1 MLPALSHG
9 AATRFRAVLMTAM
22 LAILGLTP
30 MAISTGVGSE
40 TQRPFAVVIISG
52 LFTAV
57 AVTLFVLPTVYSL
70 VVRRIPALEAAED

>member
-1 MLPALSHG
+1 
-9 AATRFRAVLMTAM
+9 MTAM

-40 TQRPFAVVIISG
+40 TQKPFAVVIISG

-57 AVTLFVLPTVYSL
+57 AVTLFVLPSAYSL
-70 VVRRIPALEAAED
+70 IVRRVPAVETEDE

>member
-1 MLPALSHG
+1 
-9 AATRFRAVLMTAM
+9 LMTAM